1 MIKDVKI
8 TIAKEE
14 ELLEILEI
22 KKEVHKNF
30 VKQRPDIYK
39 ESDILYTND
48 FINSFFANASKLI
61 LLAKKDGCTLGY
73 VFIQLVN
80 IQLPM
85 MTERT
90 YIYINDLAVL
100 EKYRNNGIASLLL
113 KHIEKM
119 AQEMGAAKI
128 ELAVHVFSSNAI
140 QLYKKNGYTSRTI
153 RMEKE
158 LEEVEG
164 IH

>member
-61 LLAKKDGCTLGY
+61 LIAKKDEHCPQY
-73 VFIQLVN
+73 ENAHFITSSQLN
-80 IQLPM
+80 K
-85 MTERT
+85 R
-90 YIYINDLAVL
+90 
-100 EKYRNNGIASLLL
+100 SLF
-113 KHIEKM
+113 KR
-119 AQEMGAAKI
+119 
-128 ELAVHVFSSNAI
+128 F
-140 QLYKKNGYTSRTI
+140 LYESFYW
-153 RMEKE
+153 
-158 LEEVEG
+158 L
-164 IH
+164 